1 MIEKLLAA
9 LADGTDSA
17 DGSVPS
23 TGIGAEEIAD
33 ILWLAARVDPA
44 GTRPPDE
51 PGADPPG
58 GRPPPLDPLHPSPA
72 PRPGRTS
79 RPAANRPSSS
89 SRPPGASSPENRPTR
104 PRNAG
109 AHPCDCPAP
118 PPSTTRSP

>member
-9 LADGTDSA
+9 LADGTAGA

-44 GTRPPDE
+44 GAHPPGD

-58 GRPPPLDPLHPSPA
+58 ER
-72 PRPGRTS
+72 
-79 RPAANRPSSS
+79 
-89 SRPPGASSPENRPTR
+89 
-104 PRNAG
+104 
-109 AHPCDCPAP
+109 
-118 PPSTTRSP
+118 